1 MSNKYIL
8 VVEDDGVTSLYIKK
22 CLVKE
27 GYEVCN
33 DYTDVDAAI
42 RSIEKRKPDL
52 VITDIKL
59 HGTKSGIFLAQYLL
73 ELDTIPYIFIT
84 SYFNKIVL
92 EKVKMVRPYAYLVK
106 PIKSTE
112 LISNVYLAF
121 NDFSHR
127 NIDTNRSTIETYS
140 DAPFQIKKAVDY
152 ISKNIENKI
161 DVSDLASLTP
171 WDNQHFIRIFK
182 QHMNITP
189 YQYILKRKI
198 DLACVLLS
206 ETNDEI
212 EKIAEGLGFIN
223 YSVFYKT
230 FSKLTGSSPKIFRL
244 NTKKNK
250 T

>member
-33 DYTDVDAAI
+33 DFTDVDSAI

-59 HGTKSGIFLAQYLL
+59 HGTKSGIALAQYLM

-84 SYFNKIVL
+84 SYYNKIVL
-92 EKVKMVRPYAYLVK
+92 EKAKMVRPYAYLVK
-106 PIKSTE
+106 PIKSAE

-121 NDFSHR
+121 NSFSHR
-127 NIDTNRSTIETYS
+127 NIDTNRNSKQTFS
-140 DAPFQIKKAVDY
+140 DAPFQIKKTIDY
-152 ISKNIENKI
+152 ISKNIESKI
-161 DVSDLASLTP
+161 DITDLAALTP

-189 YQYILKRKI
+189 YQYILKSKI
-198 DLACVLLS
+198 DVACVLLS
-206 ETNDEI
+206 ESNNDI
-212 EKIAEGLGFIN
+212 EKIAEELGFIN
-223 YSVFYKT
+223 YSVFYKAFLKIAGT
-230 FSKLTGSSPKIFRL
+230 SPKNYRL
-244 NTKKNK
+244 VARKNQ